1 MNLVPAQTIQKEATP
16 LENELMAFVESHPE
30 AFSPVSSMHRNI
42 IRAFAMM
49 DGTRGQLGRL
59 GVGGLFDVILAEI
72 ATKIKRGINTTQDV
86 NNALAN
92 FELCIEFVDKFLK
105 KLMDNEPAFETKEKF
120 DYQMRFKSSLVKP
133 PIPARAWQDSS
144 VSLHVE
150 HSIWNLAKCMIND
163 YNSRVLKLW
172 ADLLIKQNIIDPTA
186 MQERMRTDPNAPS
199 AILRTF
205 SDPAHMNLETLLNVL
220 TFIHLTE
227 YFPPGSYRVE
237 SLIQRKQALRDLFL
251 THGDGLLVNRFVELN
266 DRGIRN
272 GLIGTHIQNDLND
285 LQLKC
290 NVIGTAQSLPV
301 QAYLSSDV
309 LDQCVQ
315 RVGHFPTTEQFIQY
329 MNTRM
334 IEKAAAFAAHP
345 PPPSA
350 APLPSAP
357 PFEMDDDQSF
367 EFSDLL
373 SPSFFESS
381 NTKSEG
387 GTKRKR
393 TKRNNKNKKFK
404 SRRRR

>member
-1 MNLVPAQTIQKEATP
+1 
-16 LENELMAFVESHPE
+16 
-30 AFSPVSSMHRNI
+30 
-42 IRAFAMM
+42 
-49 DGTRGQLGRL
+49 
-59 GVGGLFDVILAEI
+59 
-72 ATKIKRGINTTQDV
+72 
-86 NNALAN
+86 LAN

-120 DYQMRFKSSLVKP
+120 DYQTRFKSSLVKP

-144 VSLHVE
+144 LSLNTE
-150 HSIWNLAKCMIND
+150 HSIWNLAKYMIND

-172 ADLLIKQNIIDPTA
+172 ADLLIKQNIINPTA
-186 MQERMRTDPNAPS
+186 MQERMQTDPNAPA

-205 SDPAHMNLETLLNVL
+205 SDPANMNLETLLNVL
-220 TFIHLTE
+220 TFIHL
-227 YFPPGSYRVE
+227 
-237 SLIQRKQALRDLFL
+237 IQRKQALTDLFL

-272 GLIGTHIQNDLND
+272 GLIGTHIRNDLNEM
-285 LQLKC
+285 QLKC
-290 NVIGTAQSLPV
+290 NVIGTAQTLPV

-309 LDQCVQ
+309 LDRCVQ
-315 RVGHFPTTEQFIQY
+315 RVGHFPTTDQFIQY
-329 MNTRM
+329 MNSRM
-334 IEKAAAFAAHP
+334 IEKAAAFSAP
-345 PPPSA
+345 PPPPPAS
-350 APLPSAP
+350 APLLEE
-357 PFEMDDDQSF
+357 FDDDQSF